1 MKSIINPVAS
11 AAYIAVVLAAA
22 MANNQSALS
31 QIDISYALQQ
41 RLITSQ
47 LVWDDRRQ
55 RTIVTYRIMEKG
67 RDWLREHKASNPS

>member
-11 AAYIAVVLAAA
+11 AAHIAVVLAAA
-22 MANNQSALS
+22 MANNQQAMTNT
-31 QIDISYALQQ
+31 DISYPLQQ

-47 LVWDDRRQ
+47 LIWDERRE
-55 RTIVTYRIMEKG
+55 RTIVMYRTTEKG